1 MFLVLQN
8 VKVKTKEK
16 GLATVICVFV
26 YLNVGCFIEKRG
38 YREMLFLVK
47 GSAETMSRKLH
58 CPLPF
63 PWMSEECIHVLSQAH
78 LKVKG
83 EMLIYGIELVRIL
96 T

>member
-8 VKVKTKEK
+8 VKVQTKEK
-16 GLATVICVFV
+16 GLVTVICVFV
-26 YLNVGCFIEKRG
+26 YLNVGCFVEKRG

-47 GSAETMSRKLH
+47 GSAKTMSSKLH

-63 PWMSEECIHVLSQAH
+63 PWVSEECIRVLSQTH
-78 LKVKG
+78 LIVKG
-83 EMLIYGIELVRIL
+83 EMPIYGIELVRIL